1 MATTTNLALLSLT
14 VKARPMIAI
23 DKLIPVLCAGR
34 MANARPM
41 EGLGLYFCAD
51 VMKDESPCDFQQFI
65 YLKASDSSDVQRVN
79 EEMNMRQL
87 EMCSGACIVNDRCPR
102 GLSYDMLK
110 EQVPA
115 SYMLATYSAQFGGTP
130 SACDCD
136 RSDLMIGAT
145 GAATMLCTSLCCLAS
160 PAE

>member
-1 MATTTNLALLSLT
+1 MLRLVRPQLVFAIAMLLVAVHAQS
-14 VKARPMIAI
+14 
-23 DKLIPVLCAGR
+23 G
-34 MANARPM
+34 
-41 EGLGLYFCAD
+41 
-51 VMKDESPCDFQQFI
+51 QQ
-65 YLKASDSSDVQRVN
+65 
-79 EEMNMRQL
+79 EMNMRQL
-87 EMCSGACIVNDRCPR
+87 EMVFRPCIVNDRCPR

-136 RSDLMIGAT
+136 RSDDRCNRRCYYALYKS
-145 GAATMLCTSLCCLAS
+145 MLLGE